1 MRSPPAR
8 IAVFILAAVTAGSAA
23 LSASHQQP
31 KPADMIVT
39 NASIYTVDEQRP
51 QATAFAVKNGKF
63 VAVGGE
69 EEVNAYRGDNTR
81 VINAKGR
88 AVIPGLND
96 SHLHAVRGGRFY
108 NLELRWDGVASVE
121 RGLAMIREQAKR
133 TPGGQWVRVIGG
145 WSPFQFK
152 EKRMPTIKELNEAA
166 PDTPTFVLFLYSRG
180 MINRAAVQA
189 LGLNPQT
196 ENPDGGRY
204 EFVDGGAILHAEP
217 NPLILYQMIA
227 QPPQLSPEEQINS
240 TLHYYRELN
249 RLGMTSAI
257 DAGGGGHAFPN
268 DYASSQAMAGKGDTS
283 IRITYYLFA
292 QTQGKEAEDFRS
304 WTSNYEAGKNAAKG
318 LEHGYELEGG
328 GEFLAHAVG
337 DWENFLAD
345 RPDLNARKATGQDPA
360 GDLHEVATILVKNN
374 WPLRQHATYGE
385 SVKLIMDVFE
395 KVQKEQGRFSPRWAI
410 DHAETIRDEEL
421 KRIKAMGGGI
431 AIQSRMAYGG
441 EYFHERYGKVAAA
454 DAPPIRK
461 MLEMGI
467 PVGAG
472 SDGTRVAS
480 YNPWPALYWL
490 VSGKTVGGTQIL
502 ADENKLSRNAALR
515 LFTVGSAWFSQ
526 EETVKGRIAPGQY
539 ADFALLTEDYFSV
552 PEERIKNIESV
563 LTVVGGKI
571 VYAAAPF
578 QDAAP
583 PPLPPVIP
591 SWSPVAHFGGYQN
604 VEKPAPPR

>member
-1 MRSPPAR
+1 MISSHAR
-8 IAVFILAAVTAGSAA
+8 IAAIIFAAVVVVSAA
-23 LSASHQQP
+23 ASSSPRQAR
-31 KPADMIVT
+31 PADVIVT
-39 NASIYTVDEQRP
+39 NANVHTVDELRP
-51 QATAFAVKNGKF
+51 RASAFAVKDGKF

-69 EEVNAYRGDNTR
+69 EVLKTYRGSITR
-81 VINAKGR
+81 VIDAQGR

-96 SHLHAVRGGRFY
+96 SHLHAIRGGRFY

-121 RGLAMIREQAKR
+121 RGLAMVREQAQR
-133 TPGGQWVRVIGG
+133 TPKGHWVRVIGG

-166 PDTPTFVLFLYSRG
+166 PETPTFVLFLYSQG

-189 LGLNPQT
+189 LGLNAQT
-196 ENPDGGRY
+196 KNPEGGRY
-204 EFVDGGAILHAEP
+204 EFVDEGAILHAEP

-227 QPPQLSPEEQINS
+227 KPPQLSPEEQINS

-257 DAGGGGHAFPN
+257 DAGGGGHAFPM
-268 DYASSQAMAGKGDTS
+268 DYVSSEAVASQGNMS
-283 IRITYYLFA
+283 IRISYYLFA
-292 QTQGKEAEDFRS
+292 QTQGKEADDFRN
-304 WTSNYEAGKNAAKG
+304 WTSRYDAGKNAAKG
-318 LEHGYELEGG
+318 LDHGYELEGG

-345 RPDLNARKATGQDPA
+345 KPDLDARKAAGQDPA

-374 WPLRQHATYGE
+374 WPLRQHATYGD
-385 SVKLIMDVFE
+385 SIKLIIDVFE
-395 KVQKEQGRFSPRWAI
+395 KVQTEQGRFSPRWAI
-410 DHAETIRDEEL
+410 DHAETIRDDEL

-431 AIQSRMAYGG
+431 AIQSRMAFGG
-441 EYFHERYGKVAAA
+441 EYFLERYGKAAA
-454 DAPPIRK
+454 ARAPPIRK

-480 YNPWPALYWL
+480 YNPWLTLYWL
-490 VSGKTVGGTQIL
+490 VSGKTVGGTQIF
-502 ADENKLSRNAALR
+502 ADNNKLSRDAALR
-515 LFTVGSAWFSQ
+515 LYTVGSAWFSQ

-539 ADFALLTEDYFSV
+539 ADFAILTEDFFSV

-563 LTVVGGKI
+563 LTAVGGKI
-571 VYAAAPF
+571 VFAAAPF
-578 QDAAP
+578 LDAGP

-591 SWSPVAHFGGYQN
+591 TWSPVAHFGGYRNAERPGQS
-604 VEKPAPPR
+604 R